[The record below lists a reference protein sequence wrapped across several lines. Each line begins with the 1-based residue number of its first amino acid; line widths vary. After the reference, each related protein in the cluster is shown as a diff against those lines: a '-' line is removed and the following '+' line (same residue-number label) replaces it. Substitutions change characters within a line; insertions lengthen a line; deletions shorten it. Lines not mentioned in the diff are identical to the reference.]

1 MTIRSTM
8 RAGVWAAAA
17 LFGGLACTQATLA
30 APQELA
36 VDLSHTRATFTVS
49 HLGFSTMPGV
59 FRTLDVKFAYDEA
72 TPANSALEVTIQ
84 ADSIDMFHDGLNAH
98 LKNQDLFNVTAH
110 PTITFRSTK
119 VESTGASTARVT
131 GDFTMLGVTKPVTF
145 DVTLNQAANHPMRG
159 VRTYGFGATGVIK
172 RSEFGMK
179 YAVPV
184 VGDDISFTLAMEA
197 SVPGPAPAPA
207 AAN

>member
-1 MTIRSTM
+1 MNFRGTM
-8 RAGVWAAAA
+8 MAGALAVAA
-17 LFGGLACTQATLA
+17 LFGTVAGTQAAMA

-59 FRTLDVKFAYDEA
+59 FRTMAVKFAYDEA
-72 TPANSALEVTIQ
+72 TPANSTLEVTIQ
-84 ADSIDMFHDGLNAH
+84 ADSIDMFDDGLNAH
-98 LKNQDLFNVTAH
+98 LKRDDFFNVAAH

-119 VESTGASTARVT
+119 VESTGANTARVT
-131 GDFTMLGVTKPVTF
+131 GDFTLLGVTKPVTF
-145 DVTLNQAANHPMRG
+145 DVTLNQAADHPMRR

-179 YAVPV
+179 TFVPM
-184 VGDDISFTLAMEA
+184 VGDDITFSLAMEA
-197 SVPGPAPAPA
+197 SVPAPAPA

>member
-1 MTIRSTM
+1 MNFRGTM
-8 RAGVWAAAA
+8 MAGALAVAA
-17 LFGGLACTQATLA
+17 LFGTVAGTQAAMA

-59 FRTLDVKFAYDEA
+59 FRTMAVKFAYDEA
-72 TPANSALEVTIQ
+72 TPANSTLEVTIQ
-84 ADSIDMFHDGLNAH
+84 ADSIDMFDDGLNAH
-98 LKNQDLFNVTAH
+98 LKRDDFFNVAAH

-119 VESTGASTARVT
+119 VESTGANTARVT
-131 GDFTMLGVTKPVTF
+131 GDFTLLGVTKPVTF
-145 DVTLNQAANHPMRG
+145 DVTLNQAADHPMRR

-179 YAVPV
+179 TFVPM
-184 VGDDISFTLAMEA
+184 VGDDIAFSLAMEA
-197 SVPGPAPAPA
+197 SVPAPAPA